1 MPQNQYKNT
10 QYLSTNE
17 LAKLLHVSRIA
28 VFKKIKT
35 GKIKAFKI
43 GRNYVI
49 PVEEFMNAVG
59 TFIPQ
64 EKKDEIN
71 EVVKRAVKEY
81 GETLKLLG
89 EE

>member
-1 MPQNQYKNT
+1 MVPNQHKNT
-10 QYLSTNE
+10 QYLSTIE

-28 VFKKIKT
+28 IFKKIQA
-35 GKIKAFKI
+35 GRIKAFKI
-43 GRNYVI
+43 GRNYAI
-49 PVEEFMNAVG
+49 PAEEFMNAVG

-64 EKKDEIN
+64 EKKDEIT